1 MNGFAMVRSFDEAGY
16 FETRVILMILALAI
30 SLFFA
35 FKKED
40 NNYIVIF
47 ISSTIF
53 FGIVELLLF
62 SLGMRAEGWTI
73 YSCIL
78 MNSKKKV

>member
-1 MNGFAMVRSFDEAGY
+1 MVRSFDEAGY

-53 FGIVELLLF
+53 FGIVELILF
-62 SLGMRAEGWTI
+62 
-73 YSCIL
+73 
-78 MNSKKKV
+78 